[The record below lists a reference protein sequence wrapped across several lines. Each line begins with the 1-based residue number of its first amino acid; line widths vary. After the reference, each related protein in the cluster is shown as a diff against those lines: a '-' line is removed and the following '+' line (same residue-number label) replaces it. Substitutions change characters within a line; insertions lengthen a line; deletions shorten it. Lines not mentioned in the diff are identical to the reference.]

1 MFLKAKE
8 RCATKLSKEL
18 DDPSTIT
25 KAYWPIL
32 NTWLNN
38 TQIPNVPLLNVNGK
52 VISNFNK
59 KLELFNLHFTSQKTP
74 IYNSSVI
81 PPLVY
86 ETNGGLHL

>member
-38 TQIPNVPLLNVNGK
+38 TQIPIVPLLNVNGK
-52 VISNFNK
+52 VISNFDK
-59 KLELFNLHFTSQKTP
+59 KLELLNLHFTSQKTSTN
-74 IYNSSVI
+74 NSSVI

-86 ETNGGLHL
+86 QTNGGLRL